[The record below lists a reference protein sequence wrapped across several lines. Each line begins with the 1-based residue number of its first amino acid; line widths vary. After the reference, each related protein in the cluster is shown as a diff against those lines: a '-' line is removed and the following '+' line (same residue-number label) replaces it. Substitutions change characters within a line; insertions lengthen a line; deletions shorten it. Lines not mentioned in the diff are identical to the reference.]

1 MLNFISSAYA
11 QTAPAAGAQPNP
23 IMQLVPLLLIGVV
36 FYFFMIRPQAKKLK
50 EEQAF
55 LNTLSKGEEIFTK
68 SGIIGTIVGLTDKIV
83 TLEISEG
90 VKLKILKSQIAGTA
104 KKLLETPEQSK

>member
-1 MLNFISSAYA
+1 MFNLINSAYA
-11 QTAPAAGAQPNP
+11 QTAPAAQPNAM
-23 IMQLVPLLLIGVV
+23 MQLVPLLLIGVV

-50 EEQAF
+50 DEQAF
-55 LNTLSKGEEIFTK
+55 LNTLAKGEEIFTK

-90 VKLKILKSQIAGTA
+90 VKLKILKSQIAGQA
-104 KKLLETPEQSK
+104 KKLLESPETAK

>member
-1 MLNFISSAYA
+1 MFNFISSAYA
-11 QTAPAAGAQPNP
+11 QTAPAAGNQNP
-23 IMQLVPLLLIGVV
+23 LMQLIPLILIFVV
-36 FYFFMIRPQAKKLK
+36 FYFFMIRPQAKKIK

-55 LNTLSKGEEIFTK
+55 LNTLQKGEEIFTK

-90 VKLKILKSQIAGTA
+90 VKLKMLKSQIGGQA
-104 KKLLETPEQSK
+104 KKLLETEEKK

>member
-1 MLNFISSAYA
+1 MFNFISSASA
-11 QTAPAAGAQPNP
+11 QTAPAAGAANP
-23 IMQLVPLLLIGVV
+23 LMQLIPLILIFVV
-36 FYFFMIRPQAKKLK
+36 FYFFMIRPQAKKIK

-55 LNTLSKGEEIFTK
+55 LNTLQKGEEIFTK

-90 VKLKILKSQIAGTA
+90 VKLKMLKSQIGGQA
-104 KKLLETPEQSK
+104 KKLLESEDKK